1 MTKIIRISGK
11 RKRLR
16 LWLMILQDWLWVNSW
31 WLWLMIMT
39 LWLMIMTMIM
49 TLGHIKGHRF
59 RSPKRPVFVGPLVN
73 HNLKHFARTKQSTS
87 RLNCC
92 STRLIPG
99 LSYVGCKSDCP
110 LQRHIYSGMDHS
122 HSFRARVP
130 LSLNIFNRTGPGLS
144 YPMFHHFSQM
154 LMLSHCAYF
163 SSPDLQ
169 ASSRPKE
176 SRWIWVTFRH

>member
-1 MTKIIRISGK
+1 M
-11 RKRLR
+11 
-16 LWLMILQDWLWVNSW
+16 
-31 WLWLMIMT
+31 
-39 LWLMIMTMIM
+39 
-49 TLGHIKGHRF
+49 IKGHRF

-122 HSFRARVP
+122 HSFRAQVP
-130 LSLNIFNRTGPGLS
+130 LSLNIFNDSTVPAQGCHIQCFIILFRCSCYLIVRTFHLQISKFILGPRSLGG
-144 YPMFHHFSQM
+144 FG
-154 LMLSHCAYF
+154 
-163 SSPDLQ
+163 
-169 ASSRPKE
+169 
-176 SRWIWVTFRH
+176 

>member
-1 MTKIIRISGK
+1 M
-11 RKRLR
+11 
-16 LWLMILQDWLWVNSW
+16 
-31 WLWLMIMT
+31 
-39 LWLMIMTMIM
+39 
-49 TLGHIKGHRF
+49 IKGHRF

-122 HSFRARVP
+122 HSFRAQVP
-130 LSLNIFNRTGPGLS
+130 LSFNIFNRTGPGLS

-154 LMLSHCAYF
+154 LMLSHCASTF
-163 SSPDLQ
+163 HLQISKLQ
-169 ASSRPKE
+169 ASSRPNGF
-176 SRWIWVTFRH
+176 RWIWVTSCH